1 MKSRISRKE
10 INDEEL
16 CLLKM
21 RHINQHPCIKI
32 PLYNERHQFTCTACD
47 YTLDFDMSGTTPIG
61 LTL

>member
-10 INDEEL
+10 INYEEL

-21 RHINQHPCIKI
+21 RHLNLHPCIKI
-32 PLYNERHQFTCTACD
+32 PLYYERHQFTCTVCN
-47 YTLDFDMSGTTPIG
+47 YTSDFDMSDTTPIG